1 MHNSNGQ
8 ALTGFTKLLHILQR
22 THALL
27 EHGLQRAGIC
37 IYKSKYKFELMEII
51 TDVIYVLFNFG
62 CLKPNAKIHLID
74 TMEQGPYDPV
84 ITPLSEIRISFS
96 SLDKRGREG

>member
-1 MHNSNGQ
+1 M
-8 ALTGFTKLLHILQR
+8 ARPLQ
-22 THALL
+22 
-27 EHGLQRAGIC
+27 GSPNFC
-37 IYKSKYKFELMEII
+37 IYCNGRMHFLNMVCKGPAYAFKKSKYKFELMEII